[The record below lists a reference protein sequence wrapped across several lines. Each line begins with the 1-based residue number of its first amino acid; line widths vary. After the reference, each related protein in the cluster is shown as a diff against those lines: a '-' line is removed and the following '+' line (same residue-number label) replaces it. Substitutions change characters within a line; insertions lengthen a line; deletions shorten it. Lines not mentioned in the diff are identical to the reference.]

1 MIRRAIFRPD
11 PADTWT
17 YLMNHLTDAHK
28 VNRHRRPDRPGERGF
43 TLIEIMV
50 VVIIIGLLA
59 AVIVPNVISRVEE
72 ARVTKAK
79 SDIQALEA
87 ALTMYKLDNSKY
99 PTTDQGLA
107 ALVTQP
113 TDPSIRHWR
122 VGGYLQRISKDP
134 WGADYQ
140 YANPGSHGKD
150 YDLFTLGADAQPGG
164 DGVNADIGNWNI
176 GDE

>member
-1 MIRRAIFRPD
+1 MIRRALFRPD

-17 YLMNHLTDAHK
+17 NLMNHLTDAPK
-28 VNRHRRPDRPGERGF
+28 VNRRSRAARAGERGF

-87 ALTMYKLDNSKY
+87 ALTMFKLDNSKY
-99 PTTDQGLA
+99 PTTDQGLQ
-107 ALVTQP
+107 ALVVQP

-122 VGGYLQRISKDP
+122 PGGYLQRPSKDP
-134 WGADYQ
+134 WGGEYQ
-140 YANPGSHGKD
+140 YANPGSHGKE
-150 YDLFTLGADAQPGG
+150 YDLFTLGADEQPGG
-164 DGVNADIGNWNI
+164 DGPDADIGNWNI
-176 GDE
+176 AD